1 MEWESPG
8 IVLSARPYG
17 ESDAIAT
24 LFTEAE
30 GAHRGLARGAQS
42 RHAAL
47 WQPGNLVQA
56 RWTGR
61 LADQLGHFTAEP
73 IHPAAALV
81 LDDALA
87 LAMLTAACSLAE
99 QALPEREP
107 HPKVFDGL
115 LHLLARL
122 PEGAAQLPAL
132 IRWEA
137 ALLAELGYGLD
148 LAACALTGATT
159 GLAYVS
165 PRTGRAVSREAAAD
179 PAHARW
185 TPRLLPLPALLL
197 PGHNADAASGPA
209 DWQAG
214 LRLTGHFLA
223 RDVFGLQH
231 KPLPPPRIA
240 LYDRIA
246 ALTEPTPDA

>member
-1 MEWESPG
+1 MEWDSPG

-17 ESDAIAT
+17 ESDAVAT
-24 LFTEAE
+24 LFTEAH

-47 WQPGNLVQA
+47 WQPGTLVHA

-61 LADQLGHFTAEP
+61 LADQLGNFTAEM

-87 LAMLTAACSLAE
+87 LAMLTSACALAE

-107 HPKVFDGL
+107 HPIAFDGL

-122 PEGAAQLPAL
+122 PEAASQLPAL

-137 ALLAELGYGLD
+137 ALLADLGYGLD
-148 LAACALTGATT
+148 LSACALTGATQ

-165 PRTGRAVSREAAAD
+165 PKTGRAVCRDAAGDWA
-179 PAHARW
+179 
-185 TPRLLPLPALLL
+185 PRLLPLPALLL
-197 PGHNADAASGPA
+197 PGHNADPASGPA

-240 LYDRIA
+240 LYDRIS
-246 ALTEPTPDA
+246 ALLETPDA